1 MGWDFACMRLGFS
14 LEALQNGPC
23 SAVPRDSS
31 CDNST
36 RLSYTEVQ
44 ERQWYKRACHQLDSL
59 GAVAREIA
67 VVWSYCLL
75 DSILV
80 I

>member
-23 SAVPRDSS
+23 STVPRELS

-36 RLSYTEVQ
+36 RLSIQ
-44 ERQWYKRACHQLDSL
+44 GCRSDSGIRGHGRQLHGL
-59 GAVAREIA
+59 GARGPRDCLCVVALPA
-67 VVWSYCLL
+67 
-75 DSILV
+75 
-80 I
+80 